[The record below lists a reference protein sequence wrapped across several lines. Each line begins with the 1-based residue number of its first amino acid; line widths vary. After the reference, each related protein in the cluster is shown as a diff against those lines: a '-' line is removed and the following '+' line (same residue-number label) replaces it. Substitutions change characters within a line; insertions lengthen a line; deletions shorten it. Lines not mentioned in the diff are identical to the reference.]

1 MRKIKF
7 RAKTWSGHTV
17 YGSYYH
23 ESADGIEIHSIID
36 KHGKE
41 STVEPESV
49 RQLVGFDVNGCEVYE
64 GDTVV
69 IESKY
74 GELAYRAHLR
84 GFATNAGGVS
94 LTKNQMKMA
103 RRVDERDS

>member
-7 RAKTWSGHTV
+7 RFGEETV
-17 YGSYYH
+17 TLG
-23 ESADGIEIHSIID
+23 ELLAATADYRH
-36 KHGKE
+36 
-41 STVEPESV
+41 VEPESV
-49 RQLVGFDVNGCEVYE
+49 VQLVGVDVNGHEVYE

-84 GFATNAGGVS
+84 GFATNDQGMYLAES
-94 LTKNQMKMA
+94 QIAKA
-103 RRVDERDS
+103 RRKEHAED